1 MEIVPLLPQ
10 LHLIKLA
17 LDQAYLWR
25 DGNELTL
32 IDTGLPGSAGE
43 LEAAFAELG
52 YRKADL
58 RRVILTHWHED
69 HAGSAADVRAWGDV
83 EVLAHAKDAVV
94 IDGRRQ
100 GVKPVLTEAET
111 VLFSQLPPIA
121 PAPACR
127 VDRELADGEE
137 IEFGTTATR
146 VEADRAEGLGAGA
159 RVIGTPGHTDGSIAI
174 YLPRHRVLFTGDIVA
189 HSPNGLHLGPFNTD
203 RELAKRSLERLTGTP
218 ATTICFGHGDPV
230 ADGWRRPVPDPWG

>member
-1 MEIVPLLPQ
+1 MEIVGLLPQ
-10 LHLIKLA
+10 LHVIKLA

-32 IDTGLPGSAGE
+32 IDTGVPGWASE
-43 LEAAFAELG
+43 LEKAFAELG

-69 HAGSAADVRAWGDV
+69 HSGSAADVRAWGDV
-83 EVLAHAKDAVV
+83 EVLAHTEDAAV

-100 GVKPVLTEAET
+100 GPKPVLTEAEA
-111 VLFSQLPPIA
+111 VLFQQLPPIA

-127 VDRELADGEE
+127 VDRELSDGEQ
-137 IEFGTTATR
+137 IEFGVAATR
-146 VEADRAEGLGAGA
+146 AQVNGAAGLGAE
-159 RVIGTPGHTDGSIAI
+159 VIGTPGHTDGSIAI
-174 YLPRHRVLFTGDIVA
+174 YLPQHGVLFTGDIVA
-189 HSPNGLHLGPFNTD
+189 NSPNGMILGPFNTD
-203 RELAKRSLERLTGTP
+203 RELAKRSLEQLTRTP

-230 ADGWRRPVPDPWG
+230 TEGWQLPVPDPWG